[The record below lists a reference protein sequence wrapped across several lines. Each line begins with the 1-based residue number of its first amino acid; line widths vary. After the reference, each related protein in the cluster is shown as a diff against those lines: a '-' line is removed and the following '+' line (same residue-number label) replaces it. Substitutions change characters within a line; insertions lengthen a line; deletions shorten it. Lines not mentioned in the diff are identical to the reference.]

1 MAAAKS
7 AAKSGAK
14 AAEKVKGVGARIKKG
29 DRVIVTTG
37 RDKGKK
43 GEVMKLFLKEERALV
58 SGVNVVKR
66 HQRQTQKLQGG
77 IVNKESPVHL
87 SNLAHV
93 DPKTGGATRIGFK
106 LLADGRKV
114 RFAKKSGEVID
125 V

>member
-1 MAAAKS
+1 MS
-7 AAKSGAK
+7 S
-14 AAEKVKGVGARIKKG
+14 IKKG

-43 GEVMKLFLKEERALV
+43 GEVMKVMAEENRALV
-58 SGVNVVKR
+58 SGVNMVKR
-66 HQRQTQKLQGG
+66 HQRQTQTQQGG
-77 IVNKESPVHL
+77 IVNKESPIHI

-93 DPKTGGATRIGFK
+93 DPKSGGATRVGFK
-106 LLADGRKV
+106 VLGDGRKV